1 MPPALPTAPAA
12 PAATTATTAPL
23 LNRRTLLG
31 WGAGLGAGVVLGGAS
46 GCAWRGQGFDDGRG
60 APPTGSLS
68 SDTGN
73 PRVSQHEMEWV
84 DARRDRAVPVRLYLP
99 TDPAAL
105 SRPLPLMVFSHG
117 IGGSRRGY
125 SYLGH
130 AAAENGWASLHLQHI
145 GSDRSLWI
153 GNPFTLVSRLNQAAQ
168 DSEAVAR
175 AHDLRF
181 ALDQLLS
188 DPQFSAR
195 IDAQHIIAAGHS
207 YGANTSLLAAG
218 ASVTRGG
225 RTLALRDDRLRG
237 LVLLSAPPFYGEA
250 HPETILGPVQLP
262 SLHITTTDDEI
273 VIPGYQ
279 SPPSDRVAVYQAT
292 GSRNKALAVYKGGP
306 HSVFTDR
313 STPGGTVLNA
323 DIKLATRELLV
334 CFLNCMQQSTLPTV
348 APLQS
353 SQFAPWESR
362 HASLLAHFELQ
373 QRG

>member
-1 MPPALPTAPAA
+1 MPPALPPTPSAA
-12 PAATTATTAPL
+12 HPV
-23 LNRRTLLG
+23 LNRRRLLG
-31 WGAGLGAGVVLGGAS
+31 WGAGLGAGVLLGGTS
-46 GCAWRGQGFDDGRG
+46 GCAWRGAGFDDGRG
-60 APPTGSLS
+60 APPTGSLG

-73 PRVSQHEMEWV
+73 PRVSQHEMEWR
-84 DARRDRAVPVRLYLP
+84 DAGRDRAVPVRLYLP
-99 TDPAAL
+99 TDATAL
-105 SRPLPLMVFSHG
+105 ARPLPLMVFSHG

-145 GSDRSLWI
+145 GSDRSLWM
-153 GNPFTLVSRLNQAAQ
+153 GNPLTLVSRLNQAAQ
-168 DSEAVAR
+168 DSEAVDR
-175 AHDLRF
+175 VHDLRF
-181 ALDQLLS
+181 ALDQLLA
-188 DPQFSAR
+188 DPQFAPRLDASR
-195 IDAQHIIAAGHS
+195 IVAAGHS

-225 RTLALRDDRLRG
+225 RTLALRDERLRG

-250 HPETILGPVQLP
+250 HPEAILGPVQLP
-262 SLHITTTDDEI
+262 SLHITTTADEI

-292 GSRNKALAVYKGGP
+292 GSRNKALAVYRGGP

-323 DIKLATRELLV
+323 EIKLATRELLV
-334 CFLNCMQQSTLPTV
+334 CFLNCMQQPTQ
-348 APLQS
+348 ANTPPLQS
-353 SQFAPWESR
+353 AQFAPWESR